1 MTSGQECIDEPLSK
15 LMLVKE
21 LACGSLPILFKT
33 LTFACEKHA
42 NQRRKDPAATPYI
55 NHPIGVASLL
65 VEGGVTDL
73 ATLQAA
79 ILHDTIEDTDTTAD
93 ELETLFGPVVC
104 QVVLE
109 CTDDMSLPSPE
120 RKLRQVA
127 KATHVSQRA
136 RLVKLA
142 DKLYNL
148 RDLCR
153 AVPVGWSPSR
163 VQDYYRWA
171 KQVTDQLAGAN
182 PFLDTQLIDL
192 YRNGTF
198 TYQGQIHPCYPES
211 D

>member
-1 MTSGQECIDEPLSK
+1 MTSGQVRIDESLSK

-21 LACGSLPILFKT
+21 LASDSLPTLFKT

-42 NQRRKDPAATPYI
+42 NQRRKDPAGTPYI

-73 ATLQAA
+73 VTLQAA
-79 ILHDTIEDTDTTAD
+79 VLHDTIEDTDTTAD
-93 ELETLFGPVVC
+93 ELETIFGPAVC
-104 QVVLE
+104 HVVLE

-127 KATHVSQRA
+127 KAAHVSQRA

-153 AVPVGWSPSR
+153 AVPVGWSPDR
-163 VQDYYRWA
+163 VQGYYHWA
-171 KQVTDQLAGAN
+171 KQVTDQLLGAS
-182 PFLDTQLIDL
+182 PFLDKQLADL
-192 YRNGTF
+192 YQNGTF
-198 TYQGQIHPCYPES
+198 TYQGKTYPCYPES
-211 D
+211 I